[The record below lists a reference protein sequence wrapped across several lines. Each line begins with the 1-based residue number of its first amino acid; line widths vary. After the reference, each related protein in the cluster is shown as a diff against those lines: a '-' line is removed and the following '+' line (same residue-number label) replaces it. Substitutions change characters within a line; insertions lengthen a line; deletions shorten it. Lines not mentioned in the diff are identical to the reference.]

1 MIEENFNGATYR
13 LVTENDMQ
21 PVWWL
26 EHYGHNDFRLFDMPP
41 TKPQGFSYDFKSL
54 CDALIYAKNNNIKVE
69 VI

>member
-1 MIEENFNGATYR
+1 MIN
-13 LVTENDMQ
+13 NDMQ

-26 EHYGHNDFRLFDMPP
+26 EHCGHDDFRLFDMPP